1 MNNLVRIFCT
11 AIFMACFAS
20 ASAYTTADYI
30 SAMNRGDYSQA
41 INVMTSLIKNATN
54 KNGDYYYKRA
64 CAYEKKGNYVY
75 AVVDCGTA
83 LNYSPTNQEYFLLR
97 ARCKQKLDDPTYI
110 ADAHNAGSAGL
121 ALLGQSTNST
131 PQLATTTTQPVRR
144 KTISDVDINIPQSSI
159 KNANT
164 FVLIFGIENYIESDI
179 SNVDFALNDGAKFRE
194 YCLRTLGIPE
204 QNIHYRSDATRNQLR
219 SEIKWARNISEAYG
233 KDANLIV
240 YYSGHGMPDE
250 RTRRAYLLPADG
262 IANDPES
269 GYALSSL
276 YEELGEMNFNSSLVL
291 LDACFSGTKRNG
303 EMLTASKGVAIKP
316 SNEELFGNV
325 AVLSATQGDD
335 TAYPDEENGHG
346 LFTYYL
352 LKKLQE
358 SKGNV
363 TIAELS
369 DFISTNVKRA
379 SVVRNAKM
387 QTPTVN
393 YSSESSINLGNVNL
407 KTR

>member
-1 MNNLVRIFCT
+1 MNNIVRNFCL

-41 INVMTSLIKNATN
+41 INVMTNLIKNATT
-54 KNGDYYYKRA
+54 KSGDYYYKRA

-75 AVVDCGTA
+75 AVIDCGTA

-97 ARCKQKLDDPTYI
+97 AKCKQKLADPTYV
-110 ADAHNAGSAGL
+110 ADAHNAGTAGL
-121 ALLGQSTNST
+121 ALLNQSSSST
-131 PQLATTTTQPVRR
+131 PQLATTTQPVRR
-144 KTISDVDINIPQSSI
+144 RTTSDVDINIPQSTI

-179 SNVDFALNDGAKFRE
+179 SKVDFALNDGAKFRE

-250 RTRRAYLLPADG
+250 RTRKAYLLPADG

-276 YEELGEMNFNSSLVL
+276 YE
-291 LDACFSGTKRNG
+291 D
-303 EMLTASKGVAIKP
+303 
-316 SNEELFGNV
+316 
-325 AVLSATQGDD
+325 
-335 TAYPDEENGHG
+335 
-346 LFTYYL
+346 
-352 LKKLQE
+352 
-358 SKGNV
+358 
-363 TIAELS
+363 
-369 DFISTNVKRA
+369 ISVH
-379 SVVRNAKM
+379 
-387 QTPTVN
+387 
-393 YSSESSINLGNVNL
+393 
-407 KTR
+407 

>member
-1 MNNLVRIFCT
+1 MNNIVRNFCLV
-11 AIFMACFAS
+11 IFMAYFAS
-20 ASAYTTADYI
+20 ASSYTTADYI

-83 LNYSPTNQEYFLLR
+83 LKYSPTNQEYFLLR

-110 ADAHNAGSAGL
+110 DDAHNAGSAGL

-144 KTISDVDINIPQSSI
+144 KTTSDVDMNIPQSSI

-369 DFISTNVKRA
+369 DYISTNVKRA

>member
-1 MNNLVRIFCT
+1 MNNIVRNFCL

-144 KTISDVDINIPQSSI
+144 KSTSDVDINIPQSSI

-369 DFISTNVKRA
+369 DYISTNVKRA

>member
-1 MNNLVRIFCT
+1 MNNMIRNLSIV
-11 AIFMACFAS
+11 IFMACSIS

-30 SAMNRGDYSQA
+30 SAMNREDYSQA
-41 INVMTSLIKNATN
+41 INVMTSLIKSATT
-54 KNGDYYYKRA
+54 KSGDYYYKRA

-83 LNYSPTNQEYFLLR
+83 LNYSPTNQDYFLLR
-97 ARCKQKLDDPTYI
+97 AKCKQKLNDPTYV
-110 ADAHNAGSAGL
+110 ADAHNAGVAGL
-121 ALLGQSTNST
+121 ALLGQSVNST
-131 PQLATTTTQPVRR
+131 PQLATTTTQPVSR
-144 KTISDVDINIPQSSI
+144 KSTSDVDINIPQTSI
-159 KNANT
+159 KNTNT

-179 SNVDFALNDGAKFRE
+179 SNVDFALNDGSKFRE

-250 RTRRAYLLPADG
+250 RTRKAYLLPSDG

-276 YEELGEMNFNSSLVL
+276 YEELGEMNFISSLVL

-303 EMLTASKGVAIKP
+303 EMITATKGVAIKP
-316 SNEELFGNV
+316 SNEDLFGNV

-369 DFISTNVKRA
+369 DYISTNVKRA
-379 SVVRNAKM
+379 SVVRNAKI
-387 QTPTVN
+387 QVPTVS
-393 YSSESSINLGNVNL
+393 YSTESSINLGNVNL
-407 KTR
+407 MTR

>member
-1 MNNLVRIFCT
+1 MNKIIRNLTI
-11 AIFMACFAS
+11 AIFMASYIS

-41 INVMTSLIKNATN
+41 INVMTSLIKSATT
-54 KNGDYYYKRA
+54 KSGDYYYKRA
-64 CAYEKKGNYVY
+64 CAYEKKGNFVY
-75 AVVDCGTA
+75 AVVDCSSA
-83 LNYSPTNQEYFLLR
+83 LNYSPTNQDYFLLR
-97 ARCKQKLDDPTYI
+97 AKCKQKLNDPTYVT
-110 ADAHNAGSAGL
+110 DAHNAGAAGL
-121 ALLGQSTNST
+121 ALLGQSVNST

-144 KTISDVDINIPQSSI
+144 KSTSDVDINIPQTSI
-159 KNANT
+159 KNTNT

-250 RTRRAYLLPADG
+250 RTRKAYLLPSDG

-316 SNEELFGNV
+316 SNEDLFGNV

-369 DFISTNVKRA
+369 DYISTNVKRA
-379 SVVRNAKM
+379 SVVRNAKI
-387 QTPTVN
+387 QVPTVS
-393 YSSESSINLGNVNL
+393 YSTESSINLGNVNL
-407 KTR
+407 MTR

>member
-1 MNNLVRIFCT
+1 
-11 AIFMACFAS
+11 MACFTN

-30 SAMNRGDYSQA
+30 SAMYRGDYSQA
-41 INVMTSLIKNATN
+41 INVMTSLIKSAAT

-64 CAYEKKGNYVY
+64 CAYEKKGNYIY
-75 AVVDCGTA
+75 AVIDCGTA
-83 LNYSPTNQEYFLLR
+83 LNYSPANQEYFLLR
-97 ARCKQKLDDPTYI
+97 AKCKLKLDDPTYI
-110 ADAHNAGSAGL
+110 ADAHNAGQAGL
-121 ALLGQSTNST
+121 ALLDQSSSST
-131 PQLATTTTQPVRR
+131 SQLVTTTTQPIRR
-144 KTISDVDINIPQSSI
+144 RSTSDVDINIPKSSI

-179 SNVDFALNDGAKFRE
+179 SNVDFALNDGVKFRE
-194 YCLRTLGIPE
+194 YCLHTLGIPE

-250 RTRRAYLLPADG
+250 KTRKAYLLPADG

-276 YEELGEMNFNSSLVL
+276 YEELGEMNFNYSLIL
-291 LDACFSGTKRNG
+291 LDACFSGTTRNG
-303 EMLTASKGVAIKP
+303 EMLTAFKGVAIKP

-325 AVLSATQGDD
+325 VVLSATQGDE
-335 TAYPDEENGHG
+335 TAYPDEESGHG

-358 SKGNV
+358 SKGNI

-369 DFISTNVKRA
+369 DYISTKVKRA

-393 YSSESSINLGNVNL
+393 YSTESSINLGNVNL
-407 KTR
+407 TIR

>member
-1 MNNLVRIFCT
+1 MNNIIRNLTIV
-11 AIFMACFAS
+11 IFMACSIS

-30 SAMNRGDYSQA
+30 SAMNREDYSQA
-41 INVMTSLIKNATN
+41 INVMTSLIKSATT
-54 KNGDYYYKRA
+54 KGGDYYYKRA

-83 LNYSPTNQEYFLLR
+83 LNYSPTNQDYFLLR
-97 ARCKQKLDDPTYI
+97 AKCKQKLNDPTYV

-121 ALLGQSTNST
+121 ALLGQSVNST
-131 PQLATTTTQPVRR
+131 PQLATTTTQPVRH
-144 KTISDVDINIPQSSI
+144 KSTSDVDINIPQTSI
-159 KNANT
+159 KNTNT

-250 RTRRAYLLPADG
+250 RTRKAYLLPSDG

-316 SNEELFGNV
+316 SNEDLFGNV

-363 TIAELS
+363 TISELS
-369 DFISTNVKRA
+369 DYISTNVKRA
-379 SVVRNAKM
+379 SVVRNAKI
-387 QTPTVN
+387 QVPTVS
-393 YSSESSINLGNVNL
+393 YSTESSINLGNVNL
-407 KTR
+407 MTR

>member
-1 MNNLVRIFCT
+1 MNNLVRNFCT

-131 PQLATTTTQPVRR
+131 PQLATTTTQPV
-144 KTISDVDINIPQSSI
+144 SDVDINIPQSSI

-369 DFISTNVKRA
+369 DYISTNVKRA